1 MSHQSC
7 KTQALILHV
16 NIQFISTLVGALAGC
31 NSFYELLISA
41 IKLNYCSNGRGGGG
55 WRGSPSPKQIVA
67 PCESKSHF
75 RISSISLMF
84 SPHLQLA
91 VQVGVRRHH
100 MFVLFLAGDLDE
112 RLLGLPVP
120 LLELVHHGRVLA
132 LDEAVQVVLGVAAAN
147 HTEVRRA
154 PERKSLIWS

>member
-1 MSHQSC
+1 MSHQSF

-41 IKLNYCSNGRGGGG
+41 IKLLLKWEGG